1 MMTEGDVGG
10 ALVRRAILLLAAATV
25 VATVVTSMVVATA
38 APAIAAQPTYHCT
51 ALINGQQFSFSA
63 LAPRTAHSLL
73 RSNDTAVCTRN
84 P

>member
-1 MMTEGDVGG
+1 
-10 ALVRRAILLLAAATV
+10 
-25 VATVVTSMVVATA
+25 VATA

>member
-1 MMTEGDVGG
+1 MMTEGDVSG
-10 ALVRRAILLLAAATV
+10 ALVRRTILLLAA
-25 VATVVTSMVVATA
+25 ATVVTSMVVATA